1 MVATMYNLR
10 LVNATNIE
18 IVDNK
23 DGTKKLSCSV
33 PVVDDYGNVSSAVF
47 NIPRID
53 IDENRLNVLANDV
66 GIIYTLEI
74 QDDKYV

>member
-1 MVATMYNLR
+1 MVVAMSDFR
-10 LVNATNIE
+10 LINAANVE

-33 PVVDDYGNVSSAVF
+33 PVIDDYGNVNSAIV
-47 NIPRID
+47 NIPRMNMD
-53 IDENRLNVLANDV
+53 GNMLNVLADDT

-74 QDDKYV
+74 

>member
-1 MVATMYNLR
+1 MVVAMSDFR
-10 LVNATNIE
+10 LINAANVE

-33 PVVDDYGNVSSAVF
+33 PLIDDYGNVSSAIV
-47 NIPRID
+47 NIPKMNMD
-53 IDENRLNVLANDV
+53 GNMLNVLADDT

-74 QDDKYV
+74 

>member
-1 MVATMYNLR
+1 MSDFR
-10 LVNATNIE
+10 LINAANVE

-33 PVVDDYGNVSSAVF
+33 PVIDDYGNVNSAIV
-47 NIPRID
+47 NIPRMNMD
-53 IDENRLNVLANDV
+53 GNMLNVLADDT

-74 QDDKYV
+74 